1 MTNENDL
8 TNEIDLEFR
17 GYKDWLNKERIREN
31 ERLEII
37 RLRLD
42 LKLLMQKVSQL
53 EYKLREITNEF

>member
-17 GYKDWLNKERIREN
+17 GYKNWLNEKLMREN

-53 EYKLREITNEF
+53 EYKLLEITNEF